1 MSKKSNKPDSDPK
14 RKKKRDFLLFSMR
27 MFTILVT
34 EMKQGSLNCVWQRD
48 FCASFLRV
56 KMSYC
61 HVIDRP

>member
-1 MSKKSNKPDSDPK
+1 M
-14 RKKKRDFLLFSMR
+14 LFSMR